1 MAAWSLPK
9 TLTLNFPW
17 CKDKIFF
24 FLSPLFIGW
33 ALIFME
39 WQIKSFSSLESQSS
53 MDALIKFLLPR
64 ALWFLW
70 SGFRFWIQI
79 KKSSQYWD
87 DFCDPDRIQTC
98 NLLIRSQMLYSV
110 EPRDH
115 FLNAM
120 QRYAYFLIQQ
130 NFFGFFYQIV
140 LILLNIAFIMQKRWF
155 KTIKYDDLFA

>member
-1 MAAWSLPK
+1 MKYW
-9 TLTLNFPW
+9 T
-17 CKDKIFF
+17 
-24 FLSPLFIGW
+24 FITIVPRMLLRNHSMLKSNSSE
-33 ALIFME
+33 LIFME

-53 MDALIKFLLPR
+53 MDTLIKFLLPR

-70 SGFRFWIQI
+70 SGFKVCIQI

-155 KTIKYDDLFA
+155 KTIKYDELFA

>member
-24 FLSPLFIGW
+24 LSFPTIYRVSHYLSG
-33 ALIFME
+33 E
-39 WQIKSFSSLESQSS
+39 
-53 MDALIKFLLPR
+53 P
-64 ALWFLW
+64 WFLW

-130 NFFGFFYQIV
+130 NFFWFFYQIV

>member
-17 CKDKIFF
+17 CKDKIFSF
-24 FLSPLFIGW
+24 FPHYLSGEP
-33 ALIFME
+33 
-39 WQIKSFSSLESQSS
+39 
-53 MDALIKFLLPR
+53 
-64 ALWFLW
+64 WFLW

-130 NFFGFFYQIV
+130 NFFWFFYQIV

>member
-1 MAAWSLPK
+1 
-9 TLTLNFPW
+9 
-17 CKDKIFF
+17 
-24 FLSPLFIGW
+24 
-33 ALIFME
+33 
-39 WQIKSFSSLESQSS
+39 
-53 MDALIKFLLPR
+53 MDTN
-64 ALWFLW
+64 
-70 SGFRFWIQI
+70 

-155 KTIKYDDLFA
+155 KTIKDDDLFALFARQWNACCVECGFMEYYKLMILYHLLYICFLYKIMLKVFFLLF

>member
-33 ALIFME
+33 A
-39 WQIKSFSSLESQSS
+39 IK
-53 MDALIKFLLPR
+53 ILLPR

-140 LILLNIAFIMQKRWF
+140 LILLNIVFIMQKRWF